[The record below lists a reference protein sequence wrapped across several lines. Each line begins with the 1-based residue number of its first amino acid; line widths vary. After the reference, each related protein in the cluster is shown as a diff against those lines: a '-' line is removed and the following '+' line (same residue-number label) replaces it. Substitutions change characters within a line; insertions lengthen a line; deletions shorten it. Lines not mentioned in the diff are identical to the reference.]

1 MYYLNDNRNCLY
13 VAGIE
18 EESVVDGP
26 GIRFTIF
33 TQGCNHHCKGC
44 HNPETWDYS
53 PEALKDKVM
62 SFEDI
67 LNKLNDNPLCSGI
80 TLSGGDP
87 VLQAKKLCDFIKYLK
102 DNNCN
107 KPILMFTGYTLE
119 ELKSSDNLKIQELL
133 TLVDSIID
141 GPFIQEQKSLELK
154 FRGSRNQRYWIKDS
168 NGEFISGD

>member
-1 MYYLNDNRNCLY
+1 MYYLNDIRDSLY
-13 VAGIE
+13 IAGIE
-18 EESVVDGP
+18 PESLVDGP

-44 HNPETWDYS
+44 HNPETWDHS
-53 PEALKDKVM
+53 SETLKNKEM
-62 SFEDI
+62 SFKELLDKI
-67 LNKLNDNPLCSGI
+67 NESFLCTGI

-87 VLQAKKLCDFIKYLK
+87 VLQAKKLCSFIKYLK

-107 KPILMFTGYTLE
+107 KSILMFTGYTLE
-119 ELKSSDNLKIQELL
+119 ELKSSDNPNVLELL
-133 TLVDSIID
+133 TLVDSIMD